1 MKLKQIS
8 VFVENKPGQLSNAC
22 RALARA
28 GINITTL
35 SLADTQ
41 QFGILR
47 LLIQDHHKAIEVLKG
62 AGCVVKLTDV
72 VAIDVPDR
80 PGGLAEVLETIE
92 NAGINLDY
100 MYAFTY
106 RRHEKGLMVFRFEDP
121 DAAIKVMSDAGFDVV
136 SGEELTRRMA
146 DK

>member
-8 VFVENKPGQLSNAC
+8 VFVENKPGQLSHTC
-22 RALARA
+22 RAMAKA

-47 LLIQDHHKAIEVLKG
+47 LLIQDHDTAMKVLQE

-72 VAIDVPDR
+72 VAIAVPDR
-80 PGGLAEVLETIE
+80 PGGLADVLEAIE
-92 NAGINLDY
+92 SAGINLEY

-106 RRHEKGLMVFRFEDP
+106 RRQEKGLMVFRFEDP
-121 DAAIKVMSDAGFDVV
+121 DQAVQVLSQAGFEVV
-136 SGEELTRRMA
+136 GGEELTRRMET
-146 DK
+146 K

>member
-8 VFVENKPGQLSNAC
+8 IFIENKPGQLSLAC
-22 RALARA
+22 RALAKA

-35 SLADTQ
+35 SLADTK

-47 LLIQDHHKAIEVLKG
+47 LLVQDHDKALKVLHE
-62 AGCVVKLTDV
+62 AHCVVKLTDV

-80 PGGLAEVLETIE
+80 PGGLADVLEHIE
-92 NAGINLDY
+92 NAGINLEY

-106 RRHEKGLMVFRFEDP
+106 RKDDIGLMVFRFEDP
-121 DAAIKVMSDAGFDVV
+121 DAAIKVIQEAGVRLV
-136 SGEELTRRMA
+136 SSEELNRRMEG
-146 DK
+146 D